1 MKRIT
6 KNPSEKIVTDF
17 KLTIR
22 NHYSSEEKIRIM
34 LDGLRGEVCRISSPS
49 ITVELSIIFM
59 FTQKTKMYSTHC
71 SANNRPLKE
80 QHHGRYNFR
89 AERMDAK
96 PSRLTCWKN
105 LRHHRRKRWRW
116 ISSLTHLSVKGGKGR
131 DVKPQR

>member
-17 KLTIR
+17 KRTIR

-59 FTQKTKMYSTHC
+59 FAQKSKMC
-71 SANNRPLKE
+71 GLKGANECKCTIAP
-80 QHHGRYNFR
+80 
-89 AERMDAK
+89 
-96 PSRLTCWKN
+96 N
-105 LRHHRRKRWRW
+105 L
-116 ISSLTHLSVKGGKGR
+116 
-131 DVKPQR
+131 